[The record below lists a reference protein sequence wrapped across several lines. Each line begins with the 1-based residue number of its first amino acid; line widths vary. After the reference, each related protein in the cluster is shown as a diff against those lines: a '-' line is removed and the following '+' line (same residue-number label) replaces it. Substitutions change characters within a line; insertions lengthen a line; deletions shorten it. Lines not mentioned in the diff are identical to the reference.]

1 MKFYETHFDEYV
13 KAFDRCDIHSHGSS
27 GPNDDASFPLDAV
40 TSDHIIFY
48 GPPGIGKYTQVLA
61 LLRKHSPS
69 DLKYE
74 KKISVSSPAD
84 KDFVYVYRISD
95 IHYEIDM
102 SLLGCNSKVLWHEIY
117 SQVVDII
124 SMSTEK
130 KKGFIVCKNFH
141 EVKNDL
147 LHNFYSYMD
156 TLHLVPLLSISF
168 IFITENVSFIPTKI
182 LQKCKT
188 VHLARPRLQ
197 SYVAVLQPS
206 SSSQREEVEEEEA
219 ENPELRLASGSVGV
233 SVCNI
238 QNIKEL
244 LSLVNVAK
252 EDDLPSDVFSTIC
265 NEIIE
270 EMKQYRNMNMC
281 ALRDALYNILIYQLD
296 ISECIWYILQTFVEN
311 PEWWVPNH
319 DPNARVAKIVDK
331 LFFFFKY
338 YNNNYRPICH
348 IEHLFVEM
356 FVQFYHLTHQDAI
369 TLRQT
374 D

>member
-13 KAFDRCDIHSHGSS
+13 KAFDRCDIHNKGPERGLSPEPLFLTAAGRRVGS
-27 GPNDDASFPLDAV
+27 ASP
-40 TSDHIIFY
+40 DHFIFY
-48 GPPGIGKYTQVLA
+48 GPPGIGKYTQVLS
-61 LLRKHSPS
+61 LLRKYSPS
-69 DLKYE
+69 ELKYE
-74 KKISVSSPAD
+74 KKISVSSSAD

-124 SMSTEK
+124 TMSTEK
-130 KKGFIVCKNFH
+130 KRGFIVCKNFH
-141 EVKNDL
+141 EIKNDL

-168 IFITENVSFIPTKI
+168 IFITENLSFIPTKI
-182 LQKCKT
+182 LHKCKT
-188 VHLARPRLQ
+188 IHLSRPRLRN
-197 SYVAVLQPS
+197 YVAVLQSQEKEPPS
-206 SSSQREEVEEEEA
+206 PATLLEEA
-219 ENPELRLASGSVGV
+219 EENPELRLASGRVGV

-244 LSLVNVAK
+244 MSLVNITN

-270 EMKQYRNMNMC
+270 EMKQYRNMNVC
-281 ALRDALYNILIYQLD
+281 VLRDALYNILIYQLD
-296 ISECIWYILQTFVEN
+296 ISECIWYILQAFVEN
-311 PEWWVPNH
+311 PEWWIPNH
-319 DPNARVAKIVDK
+319 NPNVRVAKIVDR

-356 FVQFYHLTHQDAI
+356 FVQFYNLG
-369 TLRQT
+369 
-374 D
+374 